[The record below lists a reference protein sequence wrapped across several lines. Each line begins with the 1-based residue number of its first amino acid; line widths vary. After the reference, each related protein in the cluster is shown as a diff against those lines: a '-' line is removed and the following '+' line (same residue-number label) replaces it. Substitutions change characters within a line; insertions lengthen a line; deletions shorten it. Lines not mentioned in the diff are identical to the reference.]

1 MKLLHLLFTFLILF
15 PTLTTAQVLV
25 KDHLFHPQDYTEDYF
40 DVEQDF
46 IFKNEFRLE
55 PQHSINEFA
64 ARYEFDQMELKLPAE
79 YADFQVRFFGHH
91 DNGQYAVSV
100 KIYDD
105 LSADYVLHMYNNLDR
120 CYSSVNLSD
129 MTGRFNRI
137 THLVYYRGFFYFN
150 CEAPDGQVGDVEH
163 YAFYYVYCYDP
174 EKEALVWESDCQTS
188 RGEFLIDD
196 IFIYAGFGGS
206 DCDDFVTLLK
216 RDNGQMLCKA
226 PVPSQPTAAGMAQD
240 TVFFVDYNLKLHRFL
255 VKDRGVRVM
264 GTGVRLRRGP
274 GTQYDIFT
282 DPYTDKT
289 AYPLQNDVLQYLG
302 EEGDW
307 FKVRYMDETL
317 YISKQF
323 AEIYVGEIDNLSSM
337 AYQDWNQAVKQRCGR
352 LAYHPYFEMIAPF
365 ESEERAFLILANN
378 QQAAVFLYNDMENAQ
393 LIVEGDLNEIRV
405 YPEVQSVHFYA
416 GNAIGLEDDRI
427 YITENGKVTE
437 IWQHNVRPLGNINT
451 AEEVDVEETYT
462 CTSNGK
468 TRKVTAE
475 EFEAV
480 KDAVVDTPMYDIEFD
495 I

>member
-1 MKLLHLLFTFLILF
+1 MSILRSLLISLILF
-15 PTLTTAQVLV
+15 PTLTFAQVLV
-25 KDHLFHPQDYTEDYF
+25 KDHFFLPQDYTEGYY
-40 DVEQDF
+40 DVEPDF

-64 ARYEFDQMELKLPAE
+64 ARYQFNEMELKLPEE
-79 YADFQVRFFGHH
+79 YADFEVRFFGHH

-105 LSADYVLHMYNNLDR
+105 LSADYVLHLYNNLDR

-129 MTGRFNRI
+129 KTGRFNRI
-137 THLVYYRGFFYFN
+137 THFVYYRGMFYFN
-150 CEAPDGQVGDVEH
+150 CEAPDGQVGDIEH

-174 EKEALVWESDCQTS
+174 EKEALVWESDCQTA

-196 IFIYAGFGGS
+196 KYVYAGFGGS

-216 RDNGQMLCKA
+216 RDNGQLLCKV

-274 GTQYDIFT
+274 GTQYDIFA
-282 DPYTDKT
+282 DPYTGKT
-289 AYPLQNDVLQYLG
+289 IYPLQNDVLQYLA

-307 FKVRYMDETL
+307 FKVRYMEETL

-323 AEIYVGEIDNLSSM
+323 SELYNGDIDNLSQM
-337 AYQDWNQAVKQRCGR
+337 AYLDWNEAVKQRCGM
-352 LAYHPYFEMIAPF
+352 LASHPYFEMIVPF
-365 ESEERAFLILANN
+365 EGEEYSFLILSNN
-378 QQAAVFLYNDMENAQ
+378 QQAAVFLYNDMENPQ
-393 LIVEGDLNEIRV
+393 LVVEGDFDAIRV
-405 YPEVQSVHFYA
+405 YPEVQSVHYYS

-437 IWQHNVRPLGNINT
+437 VWKHSVRPLGDINT

-462 CTSNGK
+462 CTSKGK
-468 TRKVTAE
+468 SRKVTAE
-475 EFEAV
+475 EFEAI
-480 KDAVVDTPMYDIEFD
+480 KDAIVDTPMFDIEFD